1 MKVPSKPGKTH
12 TVEAAGNKGGLAQA
26 SYVSGSLPPPSL
38 QLLSPGPG
46 ATFYNYSS
54 VVDAIAGLFRSPGS
68 LLGIGPAPQSGGD
81 ASLSVLGW
89 SAKSDA
95 TGMKYSLQIAKSADF
110 AGTAFQKDDITTTTF
125 NLQRSMLPNT
135 GTYYWRVRAINDAGD
150 VGQWSNYWQF
160 ESKAASPLV
169 IAISVTI
176 IALVIAMI
184 IFGIIALVSRSR
196 YS

>member
-1 MKVPSKPGKTH
+1 
-12 TVEAAGNKGGLAQA
+12 
-26 SYVSGSLPPPSL
+26 
-38 QLLSPGPG
+38 
-46 ATFYNYSS
+46 
-54 VVDAIAGLFRSPGS
+54 
-68 LLGIGPAPQSGGD
+68 
-81 ASLSVLGW
+81 
-89 SAKSDA
+89 
-95 TGMKYSLQIAKSADF
+95 
-110 AGTAFQKDDITTTTF
+110 
-125 NLQRSMLPNT
+125 MLPNT